1 MIFPTDYTV
10 KDTVR
15 RANHGKIWTDDERT
29 KLRLLFLA
37 GCTLKEMCEEL
48 QRPAE
53 GVISKLENRGL
64 IRKSGAGNWGNQ
76 KYEISS
82 AYVETVYAARQ
93 QRLKAK
99 TTDSSTTEEPT
110 MNDNTPTIETK
121 TFIQGEDASNMT
133 DAQIFN
139 RIAKLEDEIDKLSKI
154 KNQPKKLQAL
164 IQTKQ
169 DDINKLI
176 EFVDARP

>member
-1 MIFPTDYTV
+1 
-10 KDTVR
+10 
-15 RANHGKIWTDDERT
+15 
-29 KLRLLFLA
+29 
-37 GCTLKEMCEEL
+37 
-48 QRPAE
+48 
-53 GVISKLENRGL
+53 
-64 IRKSGAGNWGNQ
+64 
-76 KYEISS
+76 
-82 AYVETVYAARQ
+82 
-93 QRLKAK
+93 
-99 TTDSSTTEEPT
+99 